1 MAYFYEDQDHLHPQ
15 VDLFNDSPVAPS
27 PSSCSLFLI
36 SVLGLYGFT
45 FFSIVGMETEI
56 EGGCIVD
63 IMVRSQRRGQSQIAT
78 DPSLLC
84 KCLNMQKPTSCPP
97 TCIHCNNMLYY

>member
-15 VDLFNDSPVAPS
+15 VDLFNDSPIAPPHS
-27 PSSCSLFLI
+27 ACSLFFI

-45 FFSIVGMETEI
+45 FFSIVGMESEI
-56 EGGCIVD
+56 EGGCIVE
-63 IMVRSQRRGQSQIAT
+63 IMVWSQRRGQSQIAT

-84 KCLNMQKPTSCPP
+84 
-97 TCIHCNNMLYY
+97 